1 MATLLPTQGI
11 GLYASQVLPTHKLAI
26 SPENFVQIG
35 PFIQKLFT
43 TRGPQQKRKN
53 ACRSPT
59 IFAVLSKCLYSKL
72 RTSKYYTLMF
82 QVT

>member
-35 PFIQKLFT
+35 PFI
-43 TRGPQQKRKN
+43 KN
-53 ACRSPT
+53 AKTHAGLQQYLQS
-59 IFAVLSKCLYSKL
+59 
-72 RTSKYYTLMF
+72 
-82 QVT
+82 